1 MASCDSDTSADSNS
15 SQSRLVGKSQLVSKK
30 SGSSSS
36 LPDSQNSPT
45 TQPKHTTRY
54 IKINSVGSQ
63 DSNENLDPESS
74 SSVRDKRLDSDVD
87 AAPSSA
93 EIDRRLQWSDSDVF
107 VADLISRKVTVY
119 SNYLRKEEEE
129 CMSLNSGNTTTQNTT
144 PQNTTPQ
151 KTTLS
156 SVVSDA
162 IKEESRAGD
171 GRNDTGTEKVV
182 EDLDV
187 KIECGTTRTKED
199 EQTDL
204 QKLQEQP
211 PSSGAHSSVPST
223 AATTP
228 RCSRPCTLVIALPV
242 NCY

>member
-36 LPDSQNSPT
+36 LPDTQNSPT

-74 SSVRDKRLDSDVD
+74 SSVSDKRLGSDVD

-144 PQNTTPQ
+144 
-151 KTTLS
+151 LS

-162 IKEESRAGD
+162 IKEENRTGD

-204 QKLQEQP
+204 QKLEEQP

-228 RCSRPCTLVIALPV
+228 KCSRPCTLVIALSV
-242 NCY
+242 ICY